1 MFLCRGENAIHEFYI
16 YEGQFPSPI
25 IWLLQRTNLRFHNF
39 YALKNASSSSF
50 TRSLRVVHIP
60 CGAPLSRVVVDTSV
74 IVAALRSQLGASNR
88 MLALVAERQLVPL
101 VTTTLFFEYEDVLNQ
116 PEQRLATGMAKEDV
130 LGFLAALA
138 SAAEPVDV
146 HFMWRPQLTDPA
158 DELVLEAAVNGR
170 ASAIV
175 THNVRD
181 FLPAARD
188 FEIEV
193 ITPSVML
200 QRMRK

>member
-1 MFLCRGENAIHEFYI
+1 MDVL
-16 YEGQFPSPI
+16 
-25 IWLLQRTNLRFHNF
+25 
-39 YALKNASSSSF
+39 
-50 TRSLRVVHIP
+50 
-60 CGAPLSRVVVDTSV
+60 RVVVDTSV
-74 IVAALRSQLGASNR
+74 IAAGLRSQLGASNR
-88 MLALVAERQLVPL
+88 MLALVAERRLVPL
-101 VTTTLFFEYEDVLNQ
+101 VTTALFFEYEDVLNR
-116 PEQRLATGMAKEDV
+116 PEQRLATGMAKDDV
-130 LGFLAALA
+130 AGFLAALA
-138 SAAEPVDV
+138 SAAESVDV
-146 HFMWRPQLTDPA
+146 HFMWRPQLTDPV
-158 DELVLEAAVNGR
+158 DELVLEAAANGR

>member
-1 MFLCRGENAIHEFYI
+1 
-16 YEGQFPSPI
+16 
-25 IWLLQRTNLRFHNF
+25 
-39 YALKNASSSSF
+39 
-50 TRSLRVVHIP
+50 
-60 CGAPLSRVVVDTSV
+60 
-74 IVAALRSQLGASNR
+74 
-88 MLALVAERQLVPL
+88 L
-101 VTTTLFFEYEDVLNQ
+101 VTTALFLEYEDVLYR
-116 PEQRLATGMAKEDV
+116 PEQRLATGMSKEDV

-146 HFMWRPQLTDPA
+146 HFMWRPQLADPA

>member
-1 MFLCRGENAIHEFYI
+1 MDV
-16 YEGQFPSPI
+16 P
-25 IWLLQRTNLRFHNF
+25 
-39 YALKNASSSSF
+39 
-50 TRSLRVVHIP
+50 
-60 CGAPLSRVVVDTSV
+60 RVVVDTSV
-74 IVAALRSQLGASNR
+74 IVAGLRSQVGASNR
-88 MLALVAERQLVPL
+88 LLALVAERQLVPFM
-101 VTTTLFFEYEDVLNQ
+101 TTALFLEYEDVLNR
-116 PEQRLATGMAKEDV
+116 PEQRLATGMAKDDV

-200 QRMRK
+200 QRTRK

>member
-1 MFLCRGENAIHEFYI
+1 MGK
-16 YEGQFPSPI
+16 P
-25 IWLLQRTNLRFHNF
+25 
-39 YALKNASSSSF
+39 
-50 TRSLRVVHIP
+50 
-60 CGAPLSRVVVDTSV
+60 RVVVDTSV
-74 IVAALRSQLGASNR
+74 IVAGLRSQVGASNR
-88 MLALVAERQLVPL
+88 MLALVAERRLVPL
-101 VTTTLFFEYEDVLNQ
+101 VTTALFLEYEDVLNR
-116 PEQRLATGMAKEDV
+116 PEQRLATGMAKDDV

-146 HFMWRPQLTDPA
+146 HFMWRPQLTRPA

-200 QRMRK
+200 QRMRE

>member
-1 MFLCRGENAIHEFYI
+1 
-16 YEGQFPSPI
+16 
-25 IWLLQRTNLRFHNF
+25 
-39 YALKNASSSSF
+39 
-50 TRSLRVVHIP
+50 
-60 CGAPLSRVVVDTSV
+60 
-74 IVAALRSQLGASNR
+74 
-88 MLALVAERQLVPL
+88 
-101 VTTTLFFEYEDVLNQ
+101 
-116 PEQRLATGMAKEDV
+116 

-146 HFMWRPQLTDPA
+146 HFMWRPQLADPA

-193 ITPSVML
+193 VTPSVERAGSAKPKDML
-200 QRMRK
+200 KYLRRAPKVASSADDMP

>member
-1 MFLCRGENAIHEFYI
+1 M
-16 YEGQFPSPI
+16 
-25 IWLLQRTNLRFHNF
+25 
-39 YALKNASSSSF
+39 
-50 TRSLRVVHIP
+50 
-60 CGAPLSRVVVDTSV
+60 GAPRVVVDTSV
-74 IVAALRSQLGASNR
+74 VVAGFRSQLGASNR
-88 MLALVAERQLVPL
+88 ILTLVAERRLVPL
-101 VTTTLFFEYEDVLNQ
+101 VTTALFLEYEDVLSR
-116 PEQRLATGMAKEDV
+116 PEQRLATGMATEDV
-130 LGFLAALA
+130 SGFLAALA
-138 SAAEPVDV
+138 SAAEPVNV
-146 HFMWRPQLTDPA
+146 HFMWRPQLADPA

-181 FLPAARD
+181 FLPIAGD

>member
-1 MFLCRGENAIHEFYI
+1 MCFPGKNVTVL
-16 YEGQFPSPI
+16 FPSGNVI
-25 IWLLQRTNLRFHNF
+25 TARYT
-39 YALKNASSSSF
+39 SF
-50 TRSLRVVHIP
+50 SLTP
-60 CGAPLSRVVVDTSV
+60 C
-74 IVAALRSQLGASNR
+74 
-88 MLALVAERQLVPL
+88 
-101 VTTTLFFEYEDVLNQ
+101 
-116 PEQRLATGMAKEDV
+116 
-130 LGFLAALA
+130 FLAALA
-138 SAAEPVDV
+138 SAAEPVDI
-146 HFMWRPQLTDPA
+146 HFMWRPQLADAA

-193 ITPSVML
+193 STPSVML

>member
-1 MFLCRGENAIHEFYI
+1 MNA
-16 YEGQFPSPI
+16 
-25 IWLLQRTNLRFHNF
+25 LR
-39 YALKNASSSSF
+39 
-50 TRSLRVVHIP
+50 I
-60 CGAPLSRVVVDTSV
+60 VVDTSV
-74 IVAALRSQLGASNR
+74 IVAGLRSQLGASNR
-88 MLALVAERQLVPL
+88 LLILVAERRVVPL
-101 VTTTLFFEYEDVLNQ
+101 VTTALFLEYEDVLNR

-130 LGFLAALA
+130 SGFLAALA
-138 SAAEPVDV
+138 SAAEAVDV
-146 HFMWRPQLTDPA
+146 HFMWRPQLGDPA

-175 THNVRD
+175 THNLRD
-181 FLPAARD
+181 FLPAARG

>member
-1 MFLCRGENAIHEFYI
+1 MIVPGGFVKQRARGVPQSLC
-16 YEGQFPSPI
+16 
-25 IWLLQRTNLRFHNF
+25 
-39 YALKNASSSSF
+39 
-50 TRSLRVVHIP
+50 
-60 CGAPLSRVVVDTSV
+60 D
-74 IVAALRSQLGASNR
+74 
-88 MLALVAERQLVPL
+88 ERAGWHGGLERRLVPL
-101 VTTTLFFEYEDVLNQ
+101 VTTALFFEYEDVLNR

-193 ITPSVML
+193 VTPSVMV

>member
-1 MFLCRGENAIHEFYI
+1 LACFGDSDR
-16 YEGQFPSPI
+16 
-25 IWLLQRTNLRFHNF
+25 
-39 YALKNASSSSF
+39 
-50 TRSLRVVHIP
+50 
-60 CGAPLSRVVVDTSV
+60 LSVTINTGVSRN
-74 IVAALRSQLGASNR
+74 NR
-88 MLALVAERQLVPL
+88 ILTFVAERRLVPL
-101 VTTTLFFEYEDVLNQ
+101 VTTALFLEYEDVLNR

-130 LGFLAALA
+130 VGFLAALA
-138 SAAEPVDV
+138 SAAEPVDI
-146 HFMWRPQLTDPA
+146 HFMWRPQLADAA

-193 ITPSVML
+193 STPSVML

>member
-1 MFLCRGENAIHEFYI
+1 M
-16 YEGQFPSPI
+16 
-25 IWLLQRTNLRFHNF
+25 
-39 YALKNASSSSF
+39 
-50 TRSLRVVHIP
+50 
-60 CGAPLSRVVVDTSV
+60 
-74 IVAALRSQLGASNR
+74 
-88 MLALVAERQLVPL
+88 AERARWPAGAW
-101 VTTTLFFEYEDVLNQ
+101 VTTALFLEYEDVLNR
-116 PEQRLATGMAKEDV
+116 PEQRLATGMAKEDA

-146 HFMWRPQLTDPA
+146 HFMWRPQLADPA

-181 FLPAARD
+181 FLPATRD